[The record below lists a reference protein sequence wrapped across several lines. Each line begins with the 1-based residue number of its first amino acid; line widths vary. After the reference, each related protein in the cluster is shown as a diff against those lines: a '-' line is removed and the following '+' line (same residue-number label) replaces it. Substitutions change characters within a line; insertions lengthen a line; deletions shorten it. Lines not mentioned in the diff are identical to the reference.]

1 MRRLKQ
7 LMYILS
13 IIGPIYDLLKGAY
26 LGVKKGI
33 EDITHGNTLEA
44 ERQAAEW
51 EKANKG

>member
-1 MRRLKQ
+1 MRKLKQ
-7 LMYILS
+7 FLYIIS
-13 IIGPIYDLLKGAY
+13 IIPPLVDLFKGAY
-26 LGVKKGI
+26 FGIKKGI